1 MIQSTENGLTPE
13 DDQEQS
19 LTSRSVR
26 SFVVRNGRITPAQQR
41 ALEQLFPRYGV
52 VFKPE
57 LADWTEIFGRSGQL
71 WVETGFGD
79 GEALLS
85 MAGNHPEINFLG
97 IEVHAPGIGHLLHGV
112 EKAGLSNVRVIRHD
126 AVEVFEQ
133 MIAPQSIAKALVFF
147 PDPWP
152 KKRHHKRRILQAD
165 FIALLANRLQADGIL
180 HCATDWAPYAQSML
194 ELIGDNEDLLNTS
207 EQNTYCER
215 PEYRPLTKF
224 EKRGKRL
231 GHNVFDLIFS
241 RKST

>member
-112 EKAGLSNVRVIRHD
+112 EKAGLTNVRVIRHD

-133 MIAPQSIAKALVFF
+133 MMAPQSIAKALVFF

-152 KKRHHKRRILQAD
+152 KNVITNGESCRLILSP
-165 FIALLANRLQADGIL
+165 
-180 HCATDWAPYAQSML
+180 C
-194 ELIGDNEDLLNTS
+194 
-207 EQNTYCER
+207 
-215 PEYRPLTKF
+215 
-224 EKRGKRL
+224 
-231 GHNVFDLIFS
+231 
-241 RKST
+241 